1 MTDFTY
7 NTKMNCRF
15 IFNNPETNGAY
26 FSVKVKAYGGT
37 RSDSNLYGDK
47 FMGEWNFIDIFQA
60 TTGSVNTANSY
71 SRNYHR
77 RATQSP
83 WRNSTT

>member
-1 MTDFTY
+1 
-7 NTKMNCRF
+7 
-15 IFNNPETNGAY
+15 
-26 FSVKVKAYGGT
+26 
-37 RSDSNLYGDK
+37 
-47 FMGEWNFIDIFQA
+47 MGEWNFIDIFQA

-71 SRNYHR
+71 SRNYYR